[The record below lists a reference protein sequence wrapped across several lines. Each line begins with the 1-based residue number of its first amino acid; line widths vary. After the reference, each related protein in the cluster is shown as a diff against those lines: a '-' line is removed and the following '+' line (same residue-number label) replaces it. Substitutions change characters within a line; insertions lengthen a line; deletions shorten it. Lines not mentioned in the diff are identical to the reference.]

1 MKPVSASSSMLI
13 RFSCL
18 GGGGGGGGGAVLEL
32 DIVAD
37 TNLGGLSFGLI
48 SYWVY

>member
-18 GGGGGGGGGAVLEL
+18 GGGGGGGAVLEL